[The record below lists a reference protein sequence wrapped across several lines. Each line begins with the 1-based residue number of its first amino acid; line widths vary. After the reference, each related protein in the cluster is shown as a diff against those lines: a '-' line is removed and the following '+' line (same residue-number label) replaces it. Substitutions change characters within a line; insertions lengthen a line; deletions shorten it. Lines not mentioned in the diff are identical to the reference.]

1 MFLYFLRPFTRV
13 IEKWKTGGKTGTSD
27 DQRDSWFVG
36 YAGNY
41 LMVVWLGFDDNR
53 KSPLTGR
60 TGALQVW
67 KNFMS
72 RLDPIA
78 YEVRKPSRIRYEWV
92 DTKDGLLSGERCKGS
107 ILIPFVEGTEPEMIP
122 QNRKKCRISEE
133 SYTAKVLN
141 KIKAHL

>member
-1 MFLYFLRPFTRV
+1 
-13 IEKWKTGGKTGTSD
+13 
-27 DQRDSWFVG
+27 
-36 YAGNY
+36 
-41 LMVVWLGFDDNR
+41 MVVWLGFDDNR

-141 KIKAHL
+141 KIKEAIEVK

>member
-1 MFLYFLRPFTRV
+1 M
-13 IEKWKTGGKTGTSD
+13 
-27 DQRDSWFVG
+27 G

-92 DTKDGLLSGERCKGS
+92 DVKDGLLSGERCKGS
-107 ILIPFVEGTEPEMIP
+107 ILIPFVEGTEPEIIP

-133 SYTAKVLN
+133 SYSSKVIN
-141 KIKAHL
+141 KIKEAIEE